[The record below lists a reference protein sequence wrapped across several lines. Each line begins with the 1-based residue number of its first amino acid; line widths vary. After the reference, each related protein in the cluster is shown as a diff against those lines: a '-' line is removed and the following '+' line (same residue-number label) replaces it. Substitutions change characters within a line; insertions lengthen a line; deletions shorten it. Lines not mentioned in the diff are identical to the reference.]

1 MLAGWEYSAPSYGGK
16 GGNKHISMDH
26 IFNGTFR
33 VDSVNID
40 WVKEGTSAREL
51 AKLG

>member
-1 MLAGWEYSAPSYGGK
+1 
-16 GGNKHISMDH
+16 MDH